1 MNTHDQKSFSSA
13 LMLIRQSVGRGR
25 VSSGIPTHAT
35 GFPPSRERRNL
46 GFVNRLV
53 AISIS
58 ISAVTPLPAAAA
70 LNIFTCEPEWA
81 ALAQELGG
89 DKVKVASATNALQD
103 VHRIE
108 ARPSL
113 IARARNADLLVCT
126 GAELE
131 IGWLPLLLSQSGNRQ
146 IQPGQPGFL
155 EAAGVVTT
163 IDVPQ
168 MLDRSQGDV
177 HPAGNPHIHLDP
189 RNIAKVGEALTARL
203 LQLDAANAVTYHARA
218 TAFQKK
224 WLEST
229 KKWEAQ
235 AAPLKGLAVV
245 VHHKDLSYLLRWLGI
260 RDVASLEPKP
270 GVAPTTGHLSELL
283 AKLQREPAKMILRSA
298 YSDPKA
304 ATWLS
309 ERARLPVVTLPYTV
323 GGNEQAKDLF
333 GLFDDSIQRLL
344 AALK

>member
-1 MNTHDQKSFSSA
+1 MKINIRKLFSVALAAIVSA
-13 LMLIRQSVGRGR
+13 
-25 VSSGIPTHAT
+25 TA
-35 GFPPSRERRNL
+35 
-46 GFVNRLV
+46 
-53 AISIS
+53 
-58 ISAVTPLPAAAA
+58 LPAFAA
-70 LNIFTCEPEWA
+70 LNIFACEPEWA

-89 DKVKVASATNALQD
+89 DKVKVASATTALQD

-131 IGWLPLLLSQSGNRQ
+131 NGWLPLLLSQSGNRQ
-146 IQPGQPGFL
+146 IQPGQAGYL
-155 EAAGVVTT
+155 EAAGVVTK

-203 LQLDAANAVTYHARA
+203 LQIDAANAGTYQARA

-224 WLEST
+224 WREAT
-229 KKWEAQ
+229 QQWETQ
-235 AAPLKGLAVV
+235 AAALKGVAVV
-245 VHHKDLSYLLRWLGI
+245 VHHKDLSYLLRWLGL
-260 RDVASLEPKP
+260 REVASLEPKP
-270 GVAPTTGHLSELL
+270 GVPPTTGHLSELL
-283 AKLQREPAKMILRSA
+283 AKLQRDPAKLILRSA
-298 YSDPKA
+298 YADPKA
-304 ATWLS
+304 AAWLS

-333 GLFDDSIQRLL
+333 GLFDDTIQRLL